1 MMLLQ
6 VSSEMGRNYS
16 MYLSRVEIDDNNR
29 QKIKDLTHLGAY
41 HNWVES
47 SFPGEVAQNKR
58 LRHLWR
64 IDRLKGRRY
73 LLIVSQ
79 EKPDL
84 VKLQRYGVANTAMT
98 KDYQTFMRKIQNG
111 SVMRFRLVANPT
123 YRTDGKVYPHITVE
137 QQKNWLLART
147 EKAGFKIPTDQS
159 ENYSFDIVSRDWP
172 VLYHKRR
179 IRLSR
184 VAFEGEL
191 RVTDASKLRSA
202 LTNGIGREKAYGMGM
217 LTVIPLR
224 TATDEK

>member
-1 MMLLQ
+1 
-6 VSSEMGRNYS
+6 

-29 QKIKDLTHLGAY
+29 QKTKDLTHLGAY

-47 SFPGEVAQNKR
+47 SFPNELAQNRR

-64 IDRLKGRRY
+64 IDRLRGKRY

-84 VKLQRYGVANTAMT
+84 TKMQRYGVVNTAMT
-98 KDYQTFMRKIQNG
+98 KDYQPFMEQIQNG
-111 SVMRFRLVANPT
+111 DVMRFRLVANPT

-137 QQKNWLLART
+137 QQKNWLLAQI
-147 EKAGFKIPTDQS
+147 EKAGFVIPTDQAG
-159 ENYSFDIVSRDWP
+159 NYSFEIVNRNWP

-179 IRLSR
+179 VRLSR
-184 VAFEGEL
+184 VAFEGKL
-191 RVTDASKLRSA
+191 RVIDAAKLRLA

-224 TATDEK
+224 SR

>member
-1 MMLLQ
+1 MR
-6 VSSEMGRNYS
+6 VRRDA

-29 QKIKDLTHLGAY
+29 QKTRDLTHLGAY

-47 SFPGEVAQNKR
+47 SFPNELAQNRR

-64 IDRLKGRRY
+64 IDRLRGKRY

-84 VKLQRYGVANTAMT
+84 TKMQRYGVVNTAMT
-98 KDYQTFMRKIQNG
+98 KDYQPFMEQIQNG
-111 SVMRFRLVANPT
+111 DMMRFRLVANPT

-147 EKAGFKIPTDQS
+147 EKAGFEIPSDQLG
-159 ENYSFDIVSRDWP
+159 NYNFEIVNRDWP

-179 IRLSR
+179 VRLSR
-184 VAFEGEL
+184 VAFEGKL
-191 RVTDASKLRSA
+191 RVIDAAKLRLA

-224 TATDEK
+224 SR

>member
-1 MMLLQ
+1 
-6 VSSEMGRNYS
+6 

-29 QKIKDLTHLGAY
+29 QKIKNLTHLGAY

-47 SFPGEVAQNKR
+47 SFPGEFAQNER

-64 IDRLKGRRY
+64 IDHLRGRRY
-73 LLIVSQ
+73 LLMVSQ
-79 EKPDL
+79 GKPDL
-84 VKLQRYGVANTAMT
+84 VKMQRYGVVNTAMT
-98 KDYQTFMRKIQNG
+98 KDYQPFMDRIQNG
-111 SVMRFRLVANPT
+111 DMMRFRLVANPT
-123 YRTDGKVYPHITVE
+123 YRTDGRVYPHITVE
-137 QQKNWLLART
+137 QQKDWLLART
-147 EKAGFKIPTDQS
+147 EKAGFEIPADQLG
-159 ENYSFDIVSRDWP
+159 NYSFEIVSRDWP

-191 RVTDASKLRSA
+191 KVTDASKLRLA

>member
-1 MMLLQ
+1 MR
-6 VSSEMGRNYS
+6 VRRDA

-29 QKIKDLTHLGAY
+29 QKTKDLTHLGAY

-47 SFPGEVAQNKR
+47 SFPNELAQNRR

-64 IDRLKGRRY
+64 IDRLRGKRY

-84 VKLQRYGVANTAMT
+84 TKMQRYGVVNTAMT
-98 KDYQTFMRKIQNG
+98 KDYQPFMEQIQNG
-111 SVMRFRLVANPT
+111 DVMRFRLVANPT

-137 QQKNWLLART
+137 QQKNWLLAQI
-147 EKAGFKIPTDQS
+147 EKAGFVIPTDQAG
-159 ENYSFDIVSRDWP
+159 NYSFEIVNRNWP

-179 IRLSR
+179 VRLSR
-184 VAFEGEL
+184 VAFEGKL
-191 RVTDASKLRSA
+191 RVIDAAKLRLA

-224 TATDEK
+224 SR